1 MNNRFDRFVGIDW
14 SGAKGTYHKGIQV
27 AVLDADTTQAELIA
41 PPDRRG
47 WSRQMVMDWLML
59 QRQSGLRVLAGFDFA
74 FAHPFM
80 DENHYFPDYTN
91 DPRTPP
97 DLWALVD
104 AASRHW
110 PDHYGGGLWQDRDLR
125 RYYNAPRGKDGSGGR
140 GDRFMSRRRLTELN
154 TKTRHHRAPSPT
166 FNCVGPAGVGTGSL
180 AGMRILHA
188 YQNDMHIWPISGA
201 SPMASPLVVVEI
213 FPALYFTMA
222 GITDRMKA
230 ADPLDALNRG
240 LAYFG
245 ADSMAAVSKG
255 LPDWDDLDALIS
267 AAALKS
273 CHDPVAVFPISAEY
287 KKPAACE
294 GWIFGSSC
302 DNNSL

>member
-104 AASRHW
+104 AASRHL
-110 PDHYGGGLWQDRDLR
+110 PNHYGGGPWQDRDLR

-154 TKTRHHRAPSPT
+154 TKTRHHRTPSPT

-180 AGMRILHA
+180 VGMRILHA

-245 ADSMAAVSKG
+245 ADSMAAVTKG
-255 LPDWDDLDALIS
+255 LPDRDDLDALIS

-273 CHDPVAVFPISAEY
+273 CHDPVAVFHISAEY
-287 KKPAACE
+287 KQPAACE

>member
-1 MNNRFDRFVGIDW
+1 
-14 SGAKGTYHKGIQV
+14 
-27 AVLDADTTQAELIA
+27 
-41 PPDRRG
+41 
-47 WSRQMVMDWLML
+47 
-59 QRQSGLRVLAGFDFA
+59 
-74 FAHPFM
+74 
-80 DENHYFPDYTN
+80 
-91 DPRTPP
+91 
-97 DLWALVD
+97 
-104 AASRHW
+104 
-110 PDHYGGGLWQDRDLR
+110 
-125 RYYNAPRGKDGSGGR
+125 
-140 GDRFMSRRRLTELN
+140 MSRRRLTELN

-245 ADSMAAVSKG
+245 ADSMAAVTKG
-255 LPDWDDLDALIS
+255 LPDRDDLDALIS

>member
-27 AVLDADTTQAELIA
+27 AVLDANTTQAELIA

-47 WSRQMVMDWLML
+47 WSRQMVMDWLIS

-80 DENHYFPDYTN
+80 DENHYFPDYAS

-104 AASRHW
+104 AASWHW
-110 PDHYGGGLWQDRDLR
+110 PDHYGGGLWQDQDLR

-140 GDRFMSRRRLTELN
+140 GDRFLSRRRLTELN

-188 YQNDMHIWPISGA
+188 FQNDMHIWPISGA
-201 SPMASPLVVVEI
+201 SHMASPLVVVEI

-245 ADSMAAVSKG
+245 ADSMAAVTKG
-255 LPDWDDLDALIS
+255 LPDRDDLDALIS

-287 KKPAACE
+287 KQAAACE